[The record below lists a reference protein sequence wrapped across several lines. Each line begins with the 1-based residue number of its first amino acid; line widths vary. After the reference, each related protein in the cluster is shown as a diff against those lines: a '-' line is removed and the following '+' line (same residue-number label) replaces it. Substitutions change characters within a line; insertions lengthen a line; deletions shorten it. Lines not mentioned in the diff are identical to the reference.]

1 MKPVTSNDYNLRLN
15 LPQASV
21 SVVEKPNSEV
31 QVRARTL
38 YRIIGIYV
46 KPFPSTKGA
55 GSRVSHL
62 LLPWVENAP
71 KLLRFLPT
79 PIGSKA

>member
-31 QVRARTL
+31 QVRARIL
-38 YRIIGIYV
+38 YWIIVIYV

-55 GSRVSHL
+55 GSRASHL

-71 KLLRFLPT
+71 KLPRFLPS
-79 PIGSKA
+79 PIGLKA